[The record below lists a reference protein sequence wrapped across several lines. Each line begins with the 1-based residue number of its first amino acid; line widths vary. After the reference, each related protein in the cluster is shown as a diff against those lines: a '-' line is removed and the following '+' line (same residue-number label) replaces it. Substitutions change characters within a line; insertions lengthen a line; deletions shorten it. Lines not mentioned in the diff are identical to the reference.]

1 MTPREL
7 SMDPRAVRTRTA
19 LLNATKELLLHY
31 RVDELSLSQIVKY
44 AQVSRQA
51 CYEHFHDKDALILAA
66 GCDICLPAYESFVN
80 DIVIDETYPDQVV
93 RLVKHLERYDKAV
106 KHLINS
112 SVHGHL
118 NDKICNILADAY
130 LKKIYTQIE
139 SGEEIALTE
148 ETLRDTARFMAAGT
162 QDILIDGMLRD
173 REHEETAQRV
183 ENVRAALNLVI
194 GALRATS
201 GGAADEQ

>member
-1 MTPREL
+1 M
-7 SMDPRAVRTRTA
+7 
-19 LLNATKELLLHY
+19 LHY
-31 RVDELSLSQIVKY
+31 RVDELSLSQIVKH

-51 CYEHFHDKDALILAA
+51 CYEHFHDKNALILAA
-66 GCDICLPAYESFVN
+66 GCDICLPAYGAFVD
-80 DIVIDETYPDQVV
+80 DIVIDETYPEQVA
-93 RLVKHLERYDKAV
+93 RLVKHLERYDQAV

-112 SVHGHL
+112 SVHGQL
-118 NDKICNILADAY
+118 NDKICKVLADAY

-139 SGEEIALTE
+139 AGEEVALSE

-183 ENVRAALNLVI
+183 ENVRVALNLVI
-194 GALRATS
+194 GALRAT
-201 GGAADEQ
+201 Q

>member
-1 MTPREL
+1 M
-7 SMDPRAVRTRTA
+7 
-19 LLNATKELLLHY
+19 
-31 RVDELSLSQIVKY
+31 
-44 AQVSRQA
+44 
-51 CYEHFHDKDALILAA
+51 
-66 GCDICLPAYESFVN
+66 
-80 DIVIDETYPDQVV
+80 
-93 RLVKHLERYDKAV
+93 
-106 KHLINS
+106 
-112 SVHGHL
+112 HGHL

-183 ENVRAALNLVI
+183 ENVRAALDLVI

>member
-1 MTPREL
+1 MTSREL

-19 LLNATKELLLHY
+19 LLGATKELLLHY

-66 GCDICLPAYESFVN
+66 ACEICLPAYQAFVN
-80 DIVIDETYPDQVV
+80 DIVIDETYPDQVEW
-93 RLVKHLERYDKAV
+93 LVHHLGRYDKAV

-112 SVHGHL
+112 SVHGRL
-118 NDKICNILADAY
+118 NEKICQILTDAY
-130 LKKIYTQIE
+130 LKKIFAQIE
-139 SGEEIALTE
+139 AGNPIELSE
-148 ETLRDTARFMAAGT
+148 ETLRDTARFLAAGT

-173 REHEETAQRV
+173 RENDETAQRV
-183 ENVRAALNLVI
+183 ENVRAALELVI
-194 GALRATS
+194 GALRATG
-201 GGAADEQ
+201 GGADIEQ